1 MGSSPGRN
9 LICRDV
15 RGCKI
20 GIARP
25 SKGLSGFALHLN
37 GTINIQRISRWSH
50 KNRFHKQWKESII
63 YLDSLRLEFGVLT
76 IWQNTLTAQYYSAEN
91 LIFPLVC
98 ILVTLYGMFHKWC
111 RIAAAIPFSYLPI
124 PDMSRTWCHTSHYI
138 FAYFIFRNI
147 GFLKCKALFM
157 PQNKTCSILLSS
169 SCLGPW
175 AKAGNYLIFSK
186 NSFDFYIFIGVF
198 LFSSP
203 RTKLSFISRTLSFS
217 PSILVTRTRES
228 HSPKAYYRNSTLSSG
243 YHTVW
248 NYIGS
253 FHTC

>member
-1 MGSSPGRN
+1 MKFKKEVLKNLFWTAVGWSPGRN

-50 KNRFHKQWKESII
+50 KNRFHKQLERI
-63 YLDSLRLEFGVLT
+63 YYLSGLRLEFGVLT
-76 IWQNTLTAQYYSAEN
+76 ISSNTLTAQYSSAEN

-147 GFLKCKALFM
+147 GFLKCKALLCHKIK
-157 PQNKTCSILLSS
+157 PARYSNPLLVWVP
-169 SCLGPW
+169 GPKLVIIW
-175 AKAGNYLIFSK
+175 FSAKIVLTFIFSLEF
-186 NSFDFYIFIGVF
+186 SFSVLHD
-198 LFSSP
+198 L
-203 RTKLSFISRTLSFS
+203 TS
-217 PSILVTRTRES
+217 PSILEPCCSVHPS
-228 HSPKAYYRNSTLSSG
+228 WLQGPGNHTLSSR
-243 YHTVW
+243 T
-248 NYIGS
+248 I
-253 FHTC
+253 

>member
-1 MGSSPGRN
+1 MGSSPKRI

-50 KNRFHKQWKESII
+50 KNRFHKQLKRNYYVNRWFKIRVRPPHDLI
-63 YLDSLRLEFGVLT
+63 KHIDCT
-76 IWQNTLTAQYYSAEN
+76 IFFCSKSNFSSCLYSCD
-91 LIFPLVC
+91 FVW
-98 ILVTLYGMFHKWC
+98 MFHKWC

-157 PQNKTCSILLSS
+157 PQNKTCSIL
-169 SCLGPW
+169 
-175 AKAGNYLIFSK
+175 
-186 NSFDFYIFIGVF
+186 
-198 LFSSP
+198 
-203 RTKLSFISRTLSFS
+203 
-217 PSILVTRTRES
+217 
-228 HSPKAYYRNSTLSSG
+228 
-243 YHTVW
+243 
-248 NYIGS
+248 
-253 FHTC
+253 

>member
-1 MGSSPGRN
+1 MGWSPKRN

-63 YLDSLRLEFGVLT
+63 YLDSLRLEFSVLT
-76 IWQNTLTAQYYSAEN
+76 IWQNTLTAQYSSAEN

-186 NSFDFYIFIGVF
+186 NSDYFHWSFPFQ
-198 LFSSP
+198 FS
-203 RTKLSFISRTLSFS
+203 T
-217 PSILVTRTRES
+217 
-228 HSPKAYYRNSTLSSG
+228 N
-243 YHTVW
+243 
-248 NYIGS
+248 
-253 FHTC
+253 

>member
-1 MGSSPGRN
+1 MSN
-9 LICRDV
+9 
-15 RGCKI
+15 
-20 GIARP
+20 
-25 SKGLSGFALHLN
+25 
-37 GTINIQRISRWSH
+37 
-50 KNRFHKQWKESII
+50 WKESII

-76 IWQNTLTAQYYSAEN
+76 IWQNTLTAQYSSAEN

-124 PDMSRTWCHTSHYI
+124 PDMSRTWCHISHYI

-175 AKAGNYLIFSK
+175 AKAGNYLMFSK
-186 NSFDFYIFIGVF
+186 NSDYFHWSFPFQ
-198 LFSSP
+198 FS
-203 RTKLSFISRTLSFS
+203 T
-217 PSILVTRTRES
+217 
-228 HSPKAYYRNSTLSSG
+228 N
-243 YHTVW
+243 
-248 NYIGS
+248 
-253 FHTC
+253 